1 MEQQAMPH
9 ACGRDEGADGDAD
22 GGANGVGAVLVPLA
36 RRAGF
41 LPGHFGKF
49 FVAAESGVHN
59 TMRCLC
65 PDYPGGAWDFYALS
79 NGGALLV
86 PRGAA
91 RYRLRGGGP
100 GEAVLPA
107 FALGVGVCTLAYEQL
122 SCQFCGG
129 VFVQMAGCL
138 HEFLLQQPEADRLLA
153 LLG

>member
-9 ACGRDEGADGDAD
+9 AGGGERSGARVA
-22 GGANGVGAVLVPLA
+22 AVLVPLA

-86 PRGAA
+86 PLGAA
-91 RYRLRGGGP
+91 RYRLGSSSGA
-100 GEAVLPA
+100 AVLPA
-107 FALGVGVCTLAYEQL
+107 FALGVGVCARAYEQL